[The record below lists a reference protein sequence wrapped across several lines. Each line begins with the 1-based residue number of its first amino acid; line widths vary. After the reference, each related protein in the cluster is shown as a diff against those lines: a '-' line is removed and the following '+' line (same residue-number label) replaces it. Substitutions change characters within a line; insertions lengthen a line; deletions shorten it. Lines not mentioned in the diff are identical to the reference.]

1 MVGNTIVR
9 RGAAQACGFV
19 TTMPQRASRRAHC
32 DLPEVRRCS
41 WLMTAPPPSRRC
53 YSSASGP
60 SSARHVNPCLGES
73 LSLTDGRTL
82 GYHLYGAP
90 DGIPVLYIHGV
101 ADSGIMLEG
110 KEDQLAKDMGIRWIA
125 PDRPGVGKS
134 TRQPGRSILSYT
146 DDIRQ
151 LAQHLGLKRYYMFG
165 VSGGSAYTLAC
176 AKMLPR
182 EQVRGVGVCA
192 GVAPWDAGR
201 RGQTLK
207 IVYQMYM
214 MKYWPTRLLGKTR
227 DVYVPLARDPDPT
240 AMANRFREDLLPY
253 MDAAHADAYM
263 ETDPMQSAVR
273 VFRQYYAQGIEGHV
287 DDMRVLTRPWGFRIE
302 DVGYEGVKLWYG
314 GADVNTP
321 PGMGLHLA
329 RRLPKSVYKEYQ
341 GETHSS
347 LLGGGC
353 LRGMLRELIADA

>member
-9 RGAAQACGFV
+9 RGAAQTCGFV
-19 TTMPQRASRRAHC
+19 TTMPQRVSRRANC

-41 WLMTAPPPSRRC
+41 WLMTAPSPSRRC

-101 ADSGIMLEG
+101 ADSAITLEG

-192 GVAPWDAGR
+192 GVAPWHAGR

-207 IVYQMYM
+207 IMYQMYM
-214 MKYWPTRLLGKTR
+214 MKYWPTRTKWAGYLKDKGF
-227 DVYVPLARDPDPT
+227 DPE
-240 AMANRFREDLLPY
+240 NQLC
-253 MDAAHADAYM
+253 
-263 ETDPMQSAVR
+263 TDDFA
-273 VFRQYYAQGIEGHV
+273 G
-287 DDMRVLTRPWGFRIE
+287 
-302 DVGYEGVKLWYG
+302 
-314 GADVNTP
+314 
-321 PGMGLHLA
+321 HLA
-329 RRLPKSVYKEYQ
+329 HNANLSVKSICALGAFGKLAAMTGDTGFLHVAVEAAGLLVLNPKQAPYYE
-341 GETHSS
+341 
-347 LLGGGC
+347 LGRITAEDRSRARKRKAI
-353 LRGMLRELIADA
+353 LERIPE